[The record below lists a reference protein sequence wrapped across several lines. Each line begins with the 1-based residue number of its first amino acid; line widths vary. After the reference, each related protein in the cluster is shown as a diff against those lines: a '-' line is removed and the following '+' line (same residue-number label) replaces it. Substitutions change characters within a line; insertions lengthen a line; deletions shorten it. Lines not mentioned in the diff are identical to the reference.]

1 GCAGQAQSRSDHTG
15 RSREGDASPM
25 SSLLFKYQAFDQAG
39 RVENGQLNAESE
51 REAVRI
57 LKGRNLTPVKIH
69 QTRPGTELLRRKKI
83 SNADLLDFTIGLC
96 TLVEAR
102 VPLDK
107 ALRLLDGITESAAM
121 RELVLQLLKDVK
133 EGRSLAEA
141 MESHPQVF
149 SKMYVNIV
157 RAGEEGGILHELLPD
172 LAEFLDTSARTRQ
185 AVISAMIYPTVLL
198 ITGVISVF
206 LLLVF
211 VVPQFALMF
220 EDAGTEIPAS
230 AAFLLGLSD
239 FLQSYG
245 YLFVVALV
253 LAVVAWRRLDQELA
267 TKLKKD
273 RFLLSLPILGSLILF
288 RECAVF
294 ARTLG
299 ALLGAGIPLIRAL
312 RVSREVV
319 GNAVLGVSLDRVEE
333 DVRGGAGLGLSLE
346 KTGQFPTLLHQLVAV
361 GEESGRTADI
371 LLKSA
376 VTFDTQV
383 RNQMSSL
390 VAALQPAL
398 IIFLAIA
405 VGGITITMLSAVFSM
420 NAVEF

>member
-1 GCAGQAQSRSDHTG
+1 
-15 RSREGDASPM
+15 M
-25 SSLLFKYQAFDQAG
+25 SVSHFKYQAFDAEG
-39 RVENGQLNAESE
+39 RVQVGQLSADSE
-51 REAVRI
+51 REVVR
-57 LKGRNLTPVKIH
+57 LLQGRNLTPVKISEGKASVE
-69 QTRPGTELLRRKKI
+69 RLRSSKI
-83 SNADLLDFTIGLC
+83 SNNDLLDFTNGLT

-102 VPLDK
+102 VPIDK
-107 ALRLLDGITESAAM
+107 ALRLLDGITESQTM
-121 RELVLQLLKDVK
+121 RELVKQLLRDVK
-133 EGRSLAEA
+133 EGKSLAEA

-157 RAGEEGGILHELLPD
+157 RAGEEGGILHDLLPD
-172 LAEFLDTSARTRQ
+172 LAEFLDTSAKTRQ

-198 ITGVISVF
+198 ITGIISVF
-206 LLLVF
+206 LLLIF
-211 VVPQFALMF
+211 VVPQFAAMF

-230 AAFLLGLSD
+230 AAFLLSLSG

-245 YLFVVALV
+245 YLFIVAVV
-253 LAVVAWRRLDQELA
+253 LAVIAWRRLDHDPS
-267 TKLKKD
+267 TRLKKHA
-273 RFLLSLPILGSLILF
+273 FLLSLPMLGTLILY

-319 GNAVLGVSLDRVEE
+319 SNALLNEHLLKVEE
-333 DVRGGAGLGLSLE
+333 DVRGGAGLGISLE
-346 KTGQFPTLLHQLVAV
+346 KTNQFPTLLHQLVAV
-361 GEESGRTADI
+361 GEESGRTSSI

-376 VTFDTQV
+376 VTFDSYV
-383 RNQMSSL
+383 RNQMAAL
-390 VAALQPAL
+390 VSALQPAL

-420 NAVEF
+420 NSVDF